1 MKTVRIAMNGVTGRM
16 GTNQHLVRSILAIR
30 EQGGVTLSTGEKVM
44 PEPILIGRNAEK
56 LQAMAK
62 QYGLE
67 HWSTDLGAVLK
78 DPSVDVY
85 FDSQVTQ
92 LRAEGVERAIKAGKH
107 VYCEKPLAPDSK
119 TAHRIADLARK
130 SGLKCGIVQDK
141 LFLPGLRKL
150 KQVIDSGFLGR
161 IITVR
166 GEFGYWVFEGDLQ
179 PQQRPSWN
187 YRKEDGGGIILDM
200 FAHWQ
205 YVFEGII
212 APVRSVSCLG
222 VTHIP
227 KRIDEAGKWYDC
239 TADDAAYATL
249 ELEGGIIAQM
259 NSSWCVRV
267 DRDELLILQVD
278 GVNGTAVAG
287 LRNCKVQHKSA
298 TPRAIWNPD
307 IPSPIT
313 YRDHWLEVPD
323 AMVYDNAFKVQ
334 WESYLRYLVED
345 APFPH
350 DLRAGARGVELAE
363 VAVESWQKRSWVK
376 VPE

>member
-1 MKTVRIAMNGVTGRM
+1 
-16 GTNQHLVRSILAIR
+16 
-30 EQGGVTLSTGEKVM
+30 
-44 PEPILIGRNAEK
+44 
-56 LQAMAK
+56 
-62 QYGLE
+62 
-67 HWSTDLGAVLK
+67 
-78 DPSVDVY
+78 
-85 FDSQVTQ
+85 
-92 LRAEGVERAIKAGKH
+92 
-107 VYCEKPLAPDSK
+107 
-119 TAHRIADLARK
+119 
-130 SGLKCGIVQDK
+130 
-141 LFLPGLRKL
+141 
-150 KQVIDSGFLGR
+150 
-161 IITVR
+161 
-166 GEFGYWVFEGDLQ
+166 
-179 PQQRPSWN
+179 
-187 YRKEDGGGIILDM
+187 
-200 FAHWQ
+200 
-205 YVFEGII
+205 
-212 APVRSVSCLG
+212 
-222 VTHIP
+222 
-227 KRIDEAGKWYDC
+227 
-239 TADDAAYATL
+239 
-249 ELEGGIIAQM
+249 M

-287 LRNCKVQHKSA
+287 LRDCKVQHKSA

>member
-30 EQGGVTLSTGEKVM
+30 EQGGVALTSGEKVM
-44 PEPILIGRNAEK
+44 PEPILLGRNAEK
-56 LQAMAK
+56 LQSMAK
-62 QYGLE
+62 QYGVE
-67 HWSTDLGAVLK
+67 HWSTDIDAVLK
-78 DPSVDVY
+78 DPGVEVY
-85 FDSQVTQ
+85 FDAQVTQ
-92 LRAEGVERAIKAGKH
+92 LRAEWVARAIKAGKN

-119 TAHRIADLARK
+119 TAFELADLAAK

-150 KQVIDSGFLGR
+150 KQVIKSGFLGR
-161 IITVR
+161 IFSVR

-187 YRKEDGGGIILDM
+187 YRKEDGGGMILDM

-205 YVFEGII
+205 YVFEGVI
-212 APVRSVSCLG
+212 APVKSVSCRG

-249 ELEGGIIAQM
+249 ELEGGIIASM

-267 DRDELLILQVD
+267 DRDDLLILQVD
-278 GVNGTAVAG
+278 GTDGTAVAG
-287 LRNCKVQHKSA
+287 LRDCKIQHKSA
-298 TPRAIWNPD
+298 VPRVVWNPD
-307 IPSPIT
+307 VPSPIR
-313 YRDHWLEVPD
+313 YRDHWLTVPD

-334 WESYLRYLVED
+334 WESYLRHLVEGT
-345 APFPH
+345 PFPH
-350 DLRAGARGVELAE
+350 DLVAGARGVQLAE
-363 VAVESWQKRSWVK
+363 VAVESWDKRCWVE
-376 VPE
+376 VP